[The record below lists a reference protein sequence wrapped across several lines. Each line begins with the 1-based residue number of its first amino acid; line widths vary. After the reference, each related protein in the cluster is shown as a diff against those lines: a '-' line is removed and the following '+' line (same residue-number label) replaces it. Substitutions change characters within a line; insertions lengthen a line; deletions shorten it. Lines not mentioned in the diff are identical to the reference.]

1 MKLVNLIFVASV
13 EMVAITVTELSP
25 CIPAYSISTR
35 VLEHIAHWLTRQL
48 CILVC

>member
-13 EMVAITVTELSP
+13 EMVAITATELSP
-25 CIPAYSISTR
+25 CIPGYSIPTG

-48 CILVC
+48 CISVY